1 MEHTAPL
8 VTWLVTGDEQQQ
20 EDEAV
25 WAGCRLWFGQFSGH
39 FNFSYLVFVCSPP
52 LSSKP
57 RPVGGPRRNVHL
69 VDGWKIGRAGVVGRW
84 HSHRSVLFRRL

>member
-1 MEHTAPL
+1 
-8 VTWLVTGDEQQQ
+8 
-20 EDEAV
+20 
-25 WAGCRLWFGQFSGH
+25 
-39 FNFSYLVFVCSPP
+39 LVFVCSPP